1 MSASIVLLAL
11 TIGADGYV
19 LDTAFDDTLV
29 ALAAHE
35 FDLSVVH
42 CVGITQRAN
51 SRASPEL
58 PTFVRESRAAA

>member
-35 FDLSVVH
+35 FEQGQSFRHD
-42 CVGITQRAN
+42 
-51 SRASPEL
+51 
-58 PTFVRESRAAA
+58 AAKA